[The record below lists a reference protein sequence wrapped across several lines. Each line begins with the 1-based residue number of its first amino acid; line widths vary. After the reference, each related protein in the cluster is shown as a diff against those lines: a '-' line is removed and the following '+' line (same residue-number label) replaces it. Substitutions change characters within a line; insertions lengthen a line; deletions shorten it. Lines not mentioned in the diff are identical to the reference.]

1 MIDGNTAALRQYEQA
16 QDRQDTAYSSLMEML
31 EDNLEQIA
39 ALIDECYAIA
49 KDYDDEYDF
58 TDDISYE
65 LEALL

>member
-16 QDRQDTAYSSLMEML
+16 QDRQDIAYSSLMGVL